1 MIKLFFLFWG
11 MLTVALNAQIG
22 LGTSAPASSAQLE
35 VNSTT
40 KGVLFPRMTNTQMLA
55 ISAPAAGLQVFN
67 TTANSMYVYNGSQWL
82 SALNSIKTYAN
93 AGVNVQLDNIIVQ
106 MTTSGNRSLVLKT
119 ASGSITYSGT
129 SRNLYITTTS
139 GTSGSSA
146 YISAY
151 LRQSNTLN
159 TTFSYWQSGADFP
172 FHGSSQEIYLVDETN
187 NRSYRI
193 LCIIGNGYSNNF
205 FEIEKMK

>member
-1 MIKLFFLFWG
+1 MRKLFFLFWG
-11 MLTVALNAQIG
+11 IWTLALNAQIG
-22 LGTSAPASSAQLE
+22 LGTSAPASSAQME

-55 ISAPAAGLQVFN
+55 ISSPATGLQVFN
-67 TTANSMYVYNGSQWL
+67 TSTNSLYTYNGSQWL

-139 GTSGSSA
+139 GANGSSA

-172 FHGSSQEIYLVDETN
+172 FHGSSQEIYLIDETN

-193 LCIIGNGYSNNF
+193 LCIVGNGYSNNF
-205 FEIEKMK
+205 FEIERMK